1 MSKWREKEWR
11 IPRKGEVVKDTDGN
25 LGIVT
30 RSQGTFTQRSL
41 YVSNVSGTEIYTNE
55 PAEGFSVVEL
65 DVAKNFHIE
74 KLALKG
80 FSEGALC
87 TLVNDDVPLEII
99 HIEWNPVRAVPVL
112 WLKDLRKFDDN
123 ILKTDNEFI
132 LSTFDLNFPPIET
145 IFSFSDSGLKW
156 RLEVNLI
163 EVNRPGWASVGS
175 PWEFKEKQDALD
187 EVENWKSRLKVRRV
201 SSVINSNW
209 KISFPCWTVDCLFQE
224 KFFLLRV
231 KKIESS
237 IGFPCYFPT
246 ALHAAT
252 ALKIIPQEDWQ
263 KVFISSQDPLF

>member
-11 IPRKGEVVKDTDGN
+11 IPRKGEVVKDAYGN

-30 RSQGTFTQRSL
+30 KSQGTFTKRNL
-41 YVSNVSGTEIYTNE
+41 YVSNVNGTEIYTNE
-55 PAEGFSVVEL
+55 PAESFFVVEL
-65 DVAKNFHIE
+65 DVAKKFHIE
-74 KLALKG
+74 RLSLKG
-80 FSEGALC
+80 FKEGALC
-87 TLVNDDVPLEII
+87 TLVGKDIPLEII
-99 HIEWNPVRAVPVL
+99 HIEWNPVRAIPIL
-112 WLKDLRKFDDN
+112 WLKDLRKFEDN
-123 ILKTDNEFI
+123 IFKTDNETI
-132 LSTFDLNFPPIET
+132 LSIFDLNFPPIEA
-145 IFSFSDSGLKW
+145 IFSSYDSGLKW

-163 EVNRPGWASVGS
+163 EVDRPGWTNVGS
-175 PWEFKEKQDALD
+175 PWEFKQKQDALN

-209 KISFPCWTVDCLFQE
+209 KISFPCWTVDSFFNEQ
-224 KFFLLRV
+224 KFLLRV

-252 ALKIIPQEDWQ
+252 ALKMIPKEDWQ